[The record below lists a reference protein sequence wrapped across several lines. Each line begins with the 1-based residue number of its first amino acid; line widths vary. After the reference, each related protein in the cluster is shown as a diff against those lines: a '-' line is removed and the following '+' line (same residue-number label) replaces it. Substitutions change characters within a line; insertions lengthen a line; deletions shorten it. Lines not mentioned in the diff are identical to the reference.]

1 MPELPEVE
9 TVCWRLREG
18 GHGEAPLVG
27 RHIEAVAVTD
37 PTVVVDDAAR
47 FATTLVGA
55 TVRDVWRRAKWIIID
70 VEGRDRATHHVM
82 VHLKM
87 TGDLHVRSPTT
98 ATRFTRWSWRLD
110 DGSLLVFSDPRR
122 FGHVEVVPTR
132 QALEARFAD
141 TGPEPLADDFTAR
154 SLRARLIG
162 RRPIKAAL
170 LDQSVVAGVGN
181 IYADESLWLARL
193 HPLTP
198 VDALSDDDVVRLH
211 NALRRA
217 LRESVA
223 SSKNELAWRY
233 ENRAAASPF
242 RVYDREGEPCQ
253 RCGATLS
260 SLKVAGRTSVI
271 CPQCQD
277 NVVNDAPRSARRSSR
292 SGR

>member
-18 GHGEAPLVG
+18 GHGEPPLVG
-27 RHIEAVAVTD
+27 RRIENVVLVD

-47 FATTLVGA
+47 FAATLAGA

-70 VEGRDRATHHVM
+70 VEDRDGATHHVV

-87 TGDLHVRSPTT
+87 TGDLHVRSPATT
-98 ATRFTRWSWRLD
+98 TRFVRWSWRLD
-110 DGSLLVFSDPRR
+110 DGGLLVFSDPRR
-122 FGHVEVVPTR
+122 FGHVELVPNR
-132 QALEARFAD
+132 QALEDRFAD

-154 SLRARLIG
+154 TLRARLFG

-211 NALRRA
+211 HALRRA

-242 RVYDREGEPCQ
+242 RVYDRAGEPCQ

-271 CPQCQD
+271 CPRCQ
-277 NVVNDAPRSARRSSR
+277 NNIVSDAPRSAHRSSR
-292 SGR
+292 SAQ